1 MKEIHIL
8 YALDKIEVFRSMMVQ
23 TRWFKK
29 GVNVPPNGEI
39 SWSGESTILSK

>member
-29 GVNVPPNGEI
+29 GGQR
-39 SWSGESTILSK
+39 STEWGDLVVWRVHDPF